1 MCAGELDYTAIRS
14 SNRDVLRTLSGSQR
28 RACFDVSI
36 TEDLLVEDTETF
48 SLSLSLDDFVDQ
60 AVRDK
65 VVIDP
70 SEVYVD
76 ILNENGTNIERLNS
90 SVEIPNYRASIQLCM
105 QSY

>member
-90 SVEIPNYRASIQLCM
+90 SVEILM
-105 QSY
+105 